1 MKRKPGSDY
10 PGLYLIG
17 KANGVRGFF
26 HSDDV
31 AKNWVGINDDQHQW
45 DWCCTSLAR
54 KPLFN

>member
-17 KANGVRGFF
+17 KVNGVRGFF

-31 AKNWVGINDDQHQW
+31 AKNWGGINDDQHQW
-45 DWCCTSLAR
+45 GLVLHITGEKA
-54 KPLFN
+54 FVQ